1 MFSTSI
7 YQTAV
12 QGLVLYSLA
21 HFTAEKWGKQ
31 LYDRVFESSV
41 LWKIHKSK
49 LYVESTASSHWDDN
63 TISILKVLFV
73 IKKKLLP
80 IPQKLTLWHAAA
92 LSYSPK
98 DWENGDGDFRQLGPS
113 INAGINFKGII
124 KNILNSQIFAS
135 CQWVRW
141 EDMRIKVQSWSRKK
155 WWAQLSS

>member
-49 LYVESTASSHWDDN
+49 LYVESTASSHWYDN

-73 IKKKLLP
+73 IKKNSSQFLKNFG
-80 IPQKLTLWHAAA
+80 HAAA